1 MFVEGVAGPVP
12 SLLGGTAFEPT
23 GELVWLT
30 WNLVEGWSDAR
41 IKALSLSYRNFDRV
55 YGLGWL
61 VADALGLQATG
72 VIDQADAFTLGSAA
86 YKRAKKID
94 TKITAVERCTS

>member
-61 VADALGLQATG
+61 VADALGL
-72 VIDQADAFTLGSAA
+72 
-86 YKRAKKID
+86 
-94 TKITAVERCTS
+94 